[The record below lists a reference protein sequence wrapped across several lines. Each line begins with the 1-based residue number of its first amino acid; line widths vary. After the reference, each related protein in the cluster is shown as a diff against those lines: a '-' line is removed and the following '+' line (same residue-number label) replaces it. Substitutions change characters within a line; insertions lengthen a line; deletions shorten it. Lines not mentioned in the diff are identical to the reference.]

1 MNKLFHIFKL
11 TNDDALK
18 ISSHPDEPHNH
29 DFEELIIVNKG
40 QVEHFIDFEAK
51 NYNAPLVSFVTKG
64 KVHRV
69 IPKPLNGECDIW
81 AIRFKSEFVPESTF
95 QLYSYYHNNATIVF
109 EEGFCFE
116 RLLILCDL
124 MYKETQQPTINYA
137 IIRQLL
143 STIFTMIETERKK
156 HNEDTIKI
164 QQTSFKKFLSEL
176 ELHFREPFG
185 VDFYAEKLSMSTRN
199 LNHICQ
205 NIMEQS
211 VSEIIETRKLIE
223 AKNLLITSD
232 KTISEIGFELG
243 YNEKAYF
250 TNVFKKKS
258 GVTPSEFRD
267 EMRKLL
273 LS

>member
-1 MNKLFHIFKL
+1 MFM
-11 TNDDALK
+11 LK
-18 ISSHPDEPHNH
+18 ADEACKIASHPDEPHNH

-143 STIFTMIETERKK
+143 STMFTMIETERKK

-164 QQTSFKKFLSEL
+164 QQTSFKKFY
-176 ELHFREPFG
+176 P
-185 VDFYAEKLSMSTRN
+185 N
-199 LNHICQ
+199 
-205 NIMEQS
+205 
-211 VSEIIETRKLIE
+211 
-223 AKNLLITSD
+223 
-232 KTISEIGFELG
+232 
-243 YNEKAYF
+243 
-250 TNVFKKKS
+250 
-258 GVTPSEFRD
+258 
-267 EMRKLL
+267 
-273 LS
+273 